1 MAIYGYARVST
12 NDQNEA
18 MQVEALNNA
27 GCVRVFVDKASGA
40 KTSRPALDEML
51 PLLSEGDTLV
61 IWKLDRLGRSTVHL
75 FNLLESLKAKGVAV
89 RSIMEGIDTSGS
101 LGRFLCTILAGVA
114 ELERE
119 NIKQRVNAGLDQAK
133 RDGVKLGR
141 KARFNGKDKALIK
154 RLHAMGDSYTKLS
167 RQFSASRSTIWE
179 VVNDSKAVQ
188 FENKGQGDIEDCLS
202 S

>member
-51 PLLSEGDTLV
+51 PLLKEGDTLV
-61 IWKLDRLGRSTVHL
+61 IWKLDRLGRSTIHL
-75 FNLLESLKAKGVAV
+75 FSLLEDLKSRGVAV
-89 RSIMEGIDTSGS
+89 RSITEGIDTNGS

-119 NIKQRVNAGLDQAK
+119 NIKQRVNAGLAK
-133 RDGVKLGR
+133 AKKDGVRLGR
-141 KARFNGKDKALIK
+141 KERFNAKDKALIK
-154 RLHAMGDSYTKLS
+154 RLHILGDSYTKLS
-167 RQFSASRSTIWE
+167 RQFNASRSTIWQI
-179 VVNDSKAVQ
+179 VNSTEKTGFQDNRQ
-188 FENKGQGDIEDCLS
+188 TDLEDAL
-202 S
+202 